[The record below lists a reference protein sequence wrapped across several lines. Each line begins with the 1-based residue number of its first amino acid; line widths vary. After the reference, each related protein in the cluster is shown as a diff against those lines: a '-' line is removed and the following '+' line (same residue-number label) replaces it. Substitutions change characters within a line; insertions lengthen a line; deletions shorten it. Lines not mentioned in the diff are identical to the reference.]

1 METPTPDL
9 NQTVHPAIIPPHEDK
24 LQTLLTLYV
33 QMQAADEALETAER
47 VRNQAKDRYEDLALR
62 LIPAVMAD
70 LGLKEIRMAD
80 GRILSIKPEYYGSVA
95 QTRMPAAVEWLAARN
110 MDGIVKKELVVSE
123 WSAEELQALRDAG
136 IDYTLKQTIHP
147 STLRAFVR
155 ERLELNDPDFPK
167 ELFAASVVNRAV
179 LSDRA

>member
-1 METPTPDL
+1 METTPLPDP

-47 VRNQAKDRYEDLALR
+47 VAKQAKDRFEDLSLR

-70 LGLKEIRMAD
+70 LGLRELRMAD
-80 GRILSIKPEYYGSVA
+80 GRTLSIKPEYFGSVA
-95 QTRMPAAVEWLAARN
+95 QTRMPAAVQWLEARN
-110 MDGIVKKELVVSE
+110 MDGIVKKEITVSPE
-123 WSAEELQALRDAG
+123 YIDDLAGAG
-136 IDYTLKQTIHP
+136 IDFAVKQTIHP
-147 STLRAFVR
+147 STLRAFVK

-167 ELFAASVVNRAV
+167 ELFAASVVNRAI

>member
-1 METPTPDL
+1 
-9 NQTVHPAIIPPHEDK
+9 
-24 LQTLLTLYV
+24 
-33 QMQAADEALETAER
+33 MQAADEALEVAER
-47 VRNQAKDRYEDLALR
+47 VHKEAKDRSEDLALR

-80 GRILSIKPEYYGSVA
+80 GRTLSIKPEYYGSVA
-95 QTRMPAAVEWLAARN
+95 QTRMPAAVAWLEARN
-110 MDGIVKKELVVSE
+110 MDGIVKKELVISDWDQE
-123 WSAEELQALRDAG
+123 QLEALRAVDVEFN
-136 IDYTLKQTIHP
+136 LKQTIHP
-147 STLRAFVR
+147 STLRSFVR